1 MAYNELNLYFGP
13 KLPLEFE
20 TVGLAFIAA
29 PNLRSD
35 TAIGALSAIRYAREN
50 YDHVEQL
57 SIFDAGY
64 SQAKLNVQY
73 TSSNINAFSSP
84 SSAIPGEGAYS
95 SLGTITLTDEYWG
108 PELLNSAIK
117 VNGMRITPAGTWYPL
132 VQPGLVFRSNY
143 VLAASGIEPANS
155 WLKRVFD
162 PNGTSG
168 VDQFFTLIYSVPEV
182 LYSSTVSGNV
192 GNTFPP
198 SQAKY
203 KTVKEIATPTSPN
216 TISYE
221 GNLEVLKSI
230 TINGTV
236 KASGLFTGNE
246 AGSGDVYFRV
256 LDKIGKEIKLRSSI
270 APDDTVELEYLS
282 YSDYYVY
289 TGFRDVSGNW
299 WPFDANPE
307 YGHYIGNSDT
317 NGFDLS
323 SDALLNQI
331 TIYAIPTAAIKHYFV
346 EAASGSNTIGTLHM
360 QVYRAVDYG
369 ETHFVRHMVSS
380 EPVEKIEAR
389 DGGSIINTWGHAYF
403 GRNYYDEQNQY
414 GGDIFSFT
422 VPSMIPLGRFVLAA
436 PAATKSVAIA
446 DIRERGGGVPMDF
459 PMVGVD
465 SQEDGIDKLRGFLD
479 MGIWEGKAVKEGGVV
494 EVQIDKSLLKTD
506 LDSLDPTT
514 FLASEIYDIVKSQ
527 IPPGIDFEIKY
538 VENM

>member
-1 MAYNELNLYFGP
+1 MANNELNLYFGP

-20 TVGLAFIAA
+20 TVGLAFVAA

-35 TAIGALSAIRYAREN
+35 SAIGALSAIRYAKQN
-50 YDHVEQL
+50 YDHVDQVNF
-57 SIFDAGY
+57 FDLGY
-64 SQAKLNVQY
+64 EQAKINIAY
-73 TSSNINAFSSP
+73 SSNNINAFSSP
-84 SSAIPGEGAYS
+84 SSAVPGEGAYS
-95 SLGTITLTDEYWG
+95 AAGVVTLTDSYWG
-108 PELLNSAIK
+108 PQLLNSAIK

-132 VQPGLVFRSNY
+132 IQPGIVFREGY
-143 VLAASGIEPANS
+143 VMAASGLEPANS
-155 WLKRVFD
+155 WLKRAFD
-162 PNGTSG
+162 PNSTSG
-168 VDQFFTLIYSVPEV
+168 VDQYFTLIYSIPEV
-182 LYSSTVSGNV
+182 LYSTTVSGNV

-198 SQAKY
+198 TQAKY
-203 KTVKEIATPTSPN
+203 KVVKELATPTSPN
-216 TISYE
+216 TVGYE
-221 GNLEVLKSI
+221 GELEVLRSI
-230 TINGTV
+230 RVNGTV
-236 KASGLFTGNE
+236 RASGLFTGNE
-246 AGSGDVYFRV
+246 AGSGDIFFKSI
-256 LDKIGKEIKLRSSI
+256 DKLTKEIKLRTSI
-270 APDDTVELEYLS
+270 APDDTVELEYLN
-282 YSDYYVY
+282 YSDHYVY

-331 TIYAIPTAAIKHYFV
+331 TLYAIPTAAIRYYFV
-346 EAASGSNTIGTLHM
+346 ESSSGSNTIGTLYM
-360 QVYRAVDYG
+360 QVQRAVDYG

-380 EPVEKIEAR
+380 EPVERIESR
-389 DGGSIINTWGHAYF
+389 DGGSVINTWGHASF

-436 PAATKSVAIA
+436 PAAVQSVTVA

-459 PMVGVD
+459 PLVGVE
-465 SQEDGIDKLRGFLD
+465 SQENGIDKLRGFLD

-494 EVQIDKSLLKTD
+494 EIQIDKSLLKTD
-506 LDSLDPTT
+506 PDSMDPTT
-514 FLASEIYDIVKSQ
+514 FLPSEIYEIVRNQ